1 MPLSLIGTAVTHISS
16 CRQGPPV
23 LLPLFL
29 SRIAASFPS
38 PADDYID
45 RPLDLN
51 ELLIRHKAATFFVRA
66 QGDSMTGAG
75 IHDGDLLVVDRAV
88 EPVNGH
94 IVVAALNGELTVKQ
108 MHRRGRRLRLMA
120 TNERYPPLEVTPEVD
135 FVVWGVVT
143 HVIHPL
149 AGLKAFR

>member
-1 MPLSLIGTAVTHISS
+1 MTHPRIAVTEVFP
-16 CRQGPPV
+16 CRKGASV

-29 SRIAASFPS
+29 SRVAASFPS
-38 PADDYID
+38 PADDYVD

-51 ELLIRHKAATFFVRA
+51 ELLIRHQSATFFVRA

-75 IHDGDLLVVDRAV
+75 IHDGDLMVVDRAL

-108 MHRRGRRLRLMA
+108 FFRRGRRLRLVA
-120 TNERYPPLEVTPEVD
+120 ANDRYPPIEVTPETEV
-135 FVVWGVVT
+135 VVWGVVT
-143 HVIHPL
+143 HVIHTL
-149 AGLKAFR
+149 AGRKALR